1 MKLRSRVNWA
11 ALGLAGALAC
21 AAPAFAQD
29 SAVTAAPPTPAG
41 PREDVIGPPQLS
53 GFSLNG
59 TVTRRAET
67 TPARTQPA
75 APAPRTATP
84 APPQQRRPAQAE
96 APAAPR
102 PRAPAEQQA
111 PSTEPSLDFGQP
123 TPARVPPLA
132 FPSDALGAEPASSSP
147 IGSFASAE
155 SESGGGLA
163 ALLPWLIALLAA
175 VGAAAWYLRRQ
186 RPGLALAGAGG
197 NASAFDLSPAPEQVP
212 AQPRA
217 PAPPVPAPPSAAP
230 AGIVSTRLRPWLEI
244 SFVPD
249 FVEIDGDRAVIH
261 FEVAVFNSGSAPARD
276 VLIEAVLFNAGADQD
291 EAIEAF
297 FARPVGKGETAPVLG
312 PLRRMN
318 FRHSVTMTRD
328 KMRIFEVEGRKLFVP
343 LIGFN
348 ALYGWSGGRG
358 QTSMSYLI
366 GRDTDGQKMAPFRAD
381 LGARTFR
388 GLAAREHTIR
398 VRK

>member
-1 MKLRSRVNWA
+1 MKLRSQLNWA
-11 ALGLAGALAC
+11 ALGVAGALAC
-21 AAPAFAQD
+21 AAPALAQN
-29 SAVTAAPPTPAG
+29 SAATIAPATPAG

-59 TVTRRAET
+59 TVTRSVET
-67 TPARTQPA
+67 VAARTQPA
-75 APAPRTATP
+75 APVARTASP
-84 APPQQRRPAQAE
+84 APPQQGSAARPSEVRA
-96 APAAPR
+96 APA
-102 PRAPAEQQA
+102 PRAPAAQQA
-111 PSTEPSLDFGQP
+111 ARAVPALEFGQP
-123 TPARVPPLA
+123 TPARVPAAA
-132 FPSDALGAEPASSSP
+132 FPGETLSAEPASSAQV
-147 IGSFASAE
+147 GSFASAE
-155 SESGGGLA
+155 ADGGGFGSV
-163 ALLPWLIALLAA
+163 LPWLIALLAA
-175 VGAAAWYLRRQ
+175 AGAAAWYFRRQ
-186 RPGLALAGAGG
+186 RSGLALAGAGG
-197 NASAFDLSPAPEQVP
+197 NASAFDLSPSPQQA
-212 AQPRA
+212 AKPRA
-217 PAPPVPAPPSAAP
+217 PAPPIPAPPTAAP
-230 AGIVSTRLRPWLEI
+230 AGIVSTRLRPWLDL

-276 VLIEAVLFNAGADQD
+276 VLIEAVLFNAGPDQD
-291 EAIEAF
+291 EAIEGF
-297 FARPVGKGETAPVLG
+297 FARPAGKGDTVPVLG

-388 GLAAREHTIR
+388 GLAAREHTAK